1 MCYANSPESVTFD
14 MKAVFVL
21 MLAALVLSGC
31 GGAGGGA
38 AQPTSTPSTN
48 PGAGFDVTVTEST
61 RSVTLKAGQTL
72 AAVLHARPGMTNW
85 NGVRSSD
92 ESVLAPIVNPA
103 ASAARGVT
111 LAAFKAI
118 APGKA
123 QIDASAGPD
132 CSPGQACPAYLMV
145 LTIDVTV
152 NAG

>member
-1 MCYANSPESVTFD
+1 MRSA
-14 MKAVFVL
+14 FVS
-21 MLAALVLSGC
+21 MLAAAILSGC
-31 GGAGGGA
+31 GASGGGA
-38 AQPTSTPSTN
+38 APPPSSPSTS
-48 PGAGFDVTVTEST
+48 PGAGFDVTVTENTHSI
-61 RSVTLKAGQTL
+61 TLRAGQTL
-72 AAVLHARPGMTNW
+72 AVVLHARAGMTNW

-92 ESVLAPIVNPA
+92 PSVLAPIVNPA

-123 QIDASAGPD
+123 QIDATAGPD

-152 NAG
+152 KGG

>member
-1 MCYANSPESVTFD
+1 MI
-14 MKAVFVL
+14 
-21 MLAALVLSGC
+21 LASLVLSAC
-31 GGAGGGA
+31 GALGGGA
-38 AQPTSTPSTN
+38 AQPTSSPSTN
-48 PGAGFDVTVTEST
+48 PGAGFDVTADEST
-61 RSVTLKAGQTL
+61 RSVSLRVGQTL
-72 AAVLHARPGMTNW
+72 AVVLHARPGMTNW

-92 ESVLAPIVNPA
+92 QTVLTPIVNPA

-123 QIDASAGPD
+123 RIDASAGPD
-132 CSPGQACPAYLMV
+132 CSPGMACPAYLMV

>member
-1 MCYANSPESVTFD
+1 MRSVFIL
-14 MKAVFVL
+14 V
-21 MLAALVLSGC
+21 LAALLLSGC
-31 GGAGGGA
+31 GPMGGGA
-38 AQPTSTPSTN
+38 APPTSSPPGS
-48 PGAGFDVTVTEST
+48 PGAGFDVTVTENT
-61 RSVTLKAGQTL
+61 HAVTLRVGQTL
-72 AAVLHARPGMTNW
+72 AVALHARPGMANW

-92 ESVLAPIVNPA
+92 PSVLAPIVNPA

-118 APGKA
+118 ARGEA
-123 QIDASAGPD
+123 RIDATAGPD